1 MNLAIKLQQVSL
13 FNRKFQNNKIEKLYK
28 DESNIYDIGL
38 GLIKGIGGKTYKKLI
53 ESYGSSKE
61 VFFAKPIELCRI
73 SGVSFNLAKEITSSN
88 ILGQAHK
95 LVEYSNKAG
104 VKIIT
109 YLDKTYPEK
118 LRNTCN
124 PPAILYMRGSLNF
137 NRSRMISIVGT
148 RQASEYGLRALK
160 SIINKLKV
168 YNIVVV
174 SGLARGIDFYAHK
187 EALEN
192 NLKTVSILPCSIA
205 EIYPIHHT
213 HLSNDII
220 KNGCLISEYPHYV
233 YKERYYFPARN
244 RIIAGISDATI
255 VIEAGK
261 KSGALI
267 TAEYANEY
275 NREVFALP
283 GDIGKSKS
291 EGCNKLISSH
301 KAHIISSAEDIITLM
316 NWDIVHNSSCNKYA
330 LIKPILDS
338 LSGVEKIVV
347 NSLDTLGVKG
357 INMHNL
363 ASIVKIQIM
372 ELFSIVANLE
382 MKNLIVRL
390 PGDKVALKCI

>member
-1 MNLAIKLQQVSL
+1 MNVAIKLQQLPL
-13 FNRKFQNNKIEKLYK
+13 FPEKSQNNKIGKLYK
-28 DESNIYDIGL
+28 NESNIYDIGL

-61 VFFAKPIELCRI
+61 IFSVKPRDLCKI
-73 SGVSFNLAKEITSSN
+73 SGVSFSLAKEIASLN
-88 ILGQAHK
+88 ILEQAYK
-95 LVEYSNKAG
+95 LVEYCNKANT
-104 VKIIT
+104 KIIT
-109 YLDKTYPEK
+109 YLNKTYPEK

-124 PPAILYMRGSLNF
+124 PPAILYMRGSLDF
-137 NRSRMISIVGT
+137 NHSRMISIVGT
-148 RQASEYGLRALK
+148 RQASEYGFRSLK
-160 SIINKLKV
+160 SIIDRLKI

-187 EALEN
+187 EALAN
-192 NLKTVSILPCSIA
+192 GLKTVGILPCSIA
-205 EIYPIHHT
+205 EIYPINHT
-213 HLSNDII
+213 LLSNDII
-220 KNGCLISEYPHYV
+220 KNGCLISEYPPYV

-316 NWDIVHNSSCNKYA
+316 NWDIMNKPSCNKKYV
-330 LIKPILDS
+330 LKSVLDS
-338 LSGVEKIVV
+338 LNEAEKIVV
-347 NSLDTLGVKG
+347 NSLDTLGAKG
-357 INMHNL
+357 VNTYNL
-363 ASIVKIQIM
+363 AAMVKMEII
-372 ELFSIVANLE
+372 ELFSLIANLE
-382 MKNLIVRL
+382 LKNLIDRL
-390 PGDKVALKCI
+390 PGDKIALRYL